1 MANFYIREKE
11 TTCKMHKFDKEKSH
25 LSALQKVQ
33 FEESTTRA
41 SSVQTIPGIGKKSKE
56 HLEKQNIKTID
67 DLLSEIQ
74 DNFTK
79 LVSITPNVGVN
90 NHKIFDA
97 LEGYRCINASD
108 TMGDDDDEAPLKS
121 SNDSTNKTTTLAE
134 LKKLDAC
141 KIQ

>member
-1 MANFYIREKE
+1 ME
-11 TTCKMHKFDKEKSH
+11 FDKEKSH
-25 LSALQKVQ
+25 LTALQKVE

-56 HLEKQNIKTID
+56 HLEKQHIKTID
-67 DLLSEIQ
+67 DLLTEIQ

-97 LEGYRCINASD
+97 LEGY
-108 TMGDDDDEAPLKS
+108 MGDAEAPSRKPEPGSSSERCTNFKS
-121 SNDSTNKTTTLAE
+121 
-134 LKKLDAC
+134 
-141 KIQ
+141 

>member
-1 MANFYIREKE
+1 MQ
-11 TTCKMHKFDKEKSH
+11 FDKEKSH

-56 HLEKQNIKTID
+56 HLEKQHIKTID
-67 DLLSEIQ
+67 DLLTEIQ

-79 LVSITPNVGVN
+79 LVTITPNVGVN

-97 LEGYRCINASD
+97 LEGYRCINASN
-108 TMGDDDDEAPLKS
+108 TMGDGDDDSDDEALRKS
-121 SNDSTNKTTTLAE
+121 DSTSDATTLAE

>member
-1 MANFYIREKE
+1 MQ
-11 TTCKMHKFDKEKSH
+11 FDKEKSH

-56 HLEKQNIKTID
+56 HLEKQHIKTID

-97 LEGYRCINASD
+97 LEGYRCINASN
-108 TMGDDDDEAPLKS
+108 TMGDDDDDDDDDEALRKS
-121 SNDSTNKTTTLAE
+121 DRTSEATTLAE

-141 KIQ
+141 NIQ

>member
-1 MANFYIREKE
+1 ME
-11 TTCKMHKFDKEKSH
+11 FDKEKSH
-25 LSALQKVQ
+25 LTALQKVE

-56 HLEKQNIKTID
+56 HLEKQHIKTID
-67 DLLSEIQ
+67 DLLTEIQ

-97 LEGYRCINASD
+97 LEGYRQSN
-108 TMGDDDDEAPLKS
+108 TMDNNKS
-121 SNDSTNKTTTLAE
+121 PQKTELYSSSKATTLAE
-134 LKKLDAC
+134 LQKLDAC

>member
-1 MANFYIREKE
+1 ME
-11 TTCKMHKFDKEKSH
+11 FDKEKSH
-25 LSALQKVQ
+25 LTALQKVE

-56 HLEKQNIKTID
+56 HLEKQHIKTID
-67 DLLSEIQ
+67 DLLNVIQ
-74 DNFTK
+74 DNFTT
-79 LVSITPNVGVN
+79 LVTITPKVGIN

-97 LEGYRCINASD
+97 LEGYRCTNASN
-108 TMGDDDDEAPLKS
+108 TMGGRDDEALCCDDTS
-121 SNDSTNKTTTLAE
+121 EATTLTE

>member
-1 MANFYIREKE
+1 MQ
-11 TTCKMHKFDKEKSH
+11 FDKEKSH

-56 HLEKQNIKTID
+56 HLEKQHIKTID
-67 DLLSEIQ
+67 DLLTEIQ
-74 DNFTK
+74 DNFTT

-97 LEGYRCINASD
+97 LEGYMGD
-108 TMGDDDDEAPLKS
+108 GDDDDSAVDEAPRKS
-121 SNDSTNKTTTLAE
+121 DSTSEATTLHE
-134 LKKLDAC
+134 LQKLDAC
-141 KIQ
+141 NIQ